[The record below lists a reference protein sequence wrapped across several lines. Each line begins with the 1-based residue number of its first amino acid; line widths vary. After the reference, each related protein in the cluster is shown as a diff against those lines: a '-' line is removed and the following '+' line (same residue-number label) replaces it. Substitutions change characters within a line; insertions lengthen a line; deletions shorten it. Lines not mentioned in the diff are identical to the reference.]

1 MIAPRTRGRVYLQ
14 SFMDALITFSTFW
27 AYLFVFILLQPG
39 NVRAPTENL
48 GASLIYS
55 LVGLVAVM
63 LQGFRTI
70 YTAPQ
75 WWNPSWRESHKL
87 SLNQV
92 LWVGLGLC
100 VAIVAMGDL
109 TSSRAFL
116 FLWLPV
122 LYGCLVM
129 ANRFLPR
136 KITETVYDGRTER
149 TMLLGNMESVSA
161 ITGWQQFKE
170 KMDTDIFDYVPDF
183 SISGMANLER
193 VMRDRNVTRV
203 LLLEVPE
210 LKFNLNY
217 ILEIGDR
224 VGARVLLF
232 SDESL
237 LFRHKVAVSEEAG
250 LQLIGLKDEP
260 LELGHNRFLK
270 RAMDLLLAVT
280 FLLALFPALLL
291 VWILQQASSRG
302 PAFTRESRAGFGG
315 EVFHILKF
323 RTRHA
328 DGSEFWFGNILCR
341 WQFDEWPQIF
351 NVLRGEMSVVG
362 PRGHWP
368 EQHEDFVRVLRN
380 YYIRSE
386 VKPGITGLAQVRGL
400 RGRPHLEEEILRR
413 VEADVEYVENWSLG
427 LDLAILARTAWQS
440 GWRRK

>member
-39 NVRAPTENL
+39 NARSTTENL

-75 WWNPSWRESHKL
+75 WWSPSWRESHKL

-92 LWVGLGLC
+92 TWVALTLC
-100 VAIVAMGDL
+100 IAIVAMGDL

-116 FLWLPV
+116 FLWLPL
-122 LYGCLVM
+122 LYGCLLV

-136 KITETVYDGRTER
+136 KITETVYDGRQER
-149 TMLLGNMESVSA
+149 TMLLGNMESASGLN
-161 ITGWQQFKE
+161 GWRPFQE
-170 KMDTDIFDYVPDF
+170 RMDADIFDYVPDF
-183 SISGMANLER
+183 SIAGIASLER

-203 LLLEVPE
+203 ILMEVPE

-217 ILEIGDR
+217 ILEICDR
-224 VGARVLLF
+224 VGARLLLF
-232 SDESL
+232 SEASL
-237 LFRHKVAVSEEAG
+237 LFRHKVAMSEEAG
-250 LQLIGLKDEP
+250 MQFVQLKDEP

-270 RAMDLLLAVT
+270 RGLDLSVAGTCVVAFAPAFVLLWM
-280 FLLALFPALLL
+280 F
-291 VWILQQASSRG
+291 QQISSRG
-302 PAFTRESRAGFGG
+302 PVFTREPRVGLKG
-315 EVFHILKF
+315 EMFNVLKF
-323 RTRHA
+323 RTRHP
-328 DGSEFWFGNILCR
+328 DGSEFWFGKLLCR
-341 WQFDEWPQIF
+341 WQIDEWAQIF
-351 NVLRGEMSVVG
+351 NVVRGEMSVVG

-368 EQHEDFVRVLRN
+368 EQLEDFARVLRN

-386 VKPGITGLAQVRGL
+386 VKSGITGLAQVRGF
-400 RGRPHLEEEILRR
+400 RGKPHSEEEIVRR

-427 LDLAILARTAWQS
+427 LDLSILVRTAWQG
-440 GWRRK
+440 GWKRK

>member
-27 AYLFVFILLQPG
+27 AYLFVFILLQPR
-39 NVRAPTENL
+39 NMRATTENL

-70 YTAPQ
+70 YTQPQ
-75 WWNPSWRESHKL
+75 WWSSSWSESHKL

-92 LWVGLGLC
+92 TWVGLALC

-116 FLWLPV
+116 FLWLPI
-122 LYGCLVM
+122 LYVCLLL

-136 KITETVYDGRTER
+136 KITETVYDGRLER
-149 TMLLGNMESVSA
+149 TMLLGNMESVNTV
-161 ITGWQQFKE
+161 TGWRQFQE
-170 KMDTDIFDYVPDF
+170 RVDADMFDYVPDF
-183 SISGMANLER
+183 SIAGMATLER
-193 VMRDRNVTRV
+193 VMRDRNVTQII
-203 LLLEVPE
+203 LLEVPE

-217 ILEIGDR
+217 ILEISER

-232 SDESL
+232 SEVGS

-250 LQLIGLKDEP
+250 LQFIGLKDEP
-260 LELGHNRFLK
+260 LELGHHRFLK
-270 RAMDLLLAVT
+270 RTLDLAVAGTFLVFWHPLLLLA
-280 FLLALFPALLL
+280 
-291 VWILQQASSRG
+291 WILQQTGSRG
-302 PAFTRESRAGFGG
+302 PIFTHEPRAGLNGK
-315 EVFHILKF
+315 VFNLLRF
-323 RTRHA
+323 RTRHL
-328 DGSEFWFGNILCR
+328 DGSEFWFGKLLC
-341 WQFDEWPQIF
+341 WLKIDEWAQIF

-368 EQHEDFVRVLRN
+368 EQHEEFARVLRN
-380 YYIRSE
+380 YYIRSD
-386 VKPGITGLAQVRGL
+386 VKPGITGLAQVRGF
-400 RGRPHLEEEILRR
+400 RGRPHSEEEIVRR

-427 LDLAILARTAWQS
+427 LDLMILTWTVWQC
-440 GWRRK
+440 GWTRK